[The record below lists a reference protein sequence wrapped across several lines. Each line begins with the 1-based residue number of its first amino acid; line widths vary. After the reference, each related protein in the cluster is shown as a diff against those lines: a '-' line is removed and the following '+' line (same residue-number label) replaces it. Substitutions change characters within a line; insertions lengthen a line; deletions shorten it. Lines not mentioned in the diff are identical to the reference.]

1 MRAMLVYHY
10 KYLMTFEDASLAE
23 ALGLREAMAMVD
35 RLQLDRVVFQMD
47 AKVIVVAIQQ
57 RRFPTGNWH
66 RLHINADYG

>member
-1 MRAMLVYHY
+1 
-10 KYLMTFEDASLAE
+10 MTFEDASLAE
-23 ALGLREAMAMVD
+23 ALGLGEAMAMVD